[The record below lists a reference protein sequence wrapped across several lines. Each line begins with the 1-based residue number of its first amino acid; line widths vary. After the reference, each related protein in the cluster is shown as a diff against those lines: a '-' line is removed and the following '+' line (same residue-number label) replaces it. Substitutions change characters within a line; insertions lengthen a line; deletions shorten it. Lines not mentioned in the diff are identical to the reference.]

1 MLMSLS
7 LALLALILIVP
18 SSTSLQTKV
27 LNFNGGGI
35 YYWWQAGACKYL
47 NEAGFQS
54 MDIKVSGES
63 AGSLSASNL
72 VCDCDFDYAAELAIS
87 LCEREDLFNAPTGLA
102 FKWGPIVE
110 EWLYDLLPA
119 SLDDGSSRSRKKLSR
134 LLIKATPL
142 SSLMPF
148 GTREVKIFK
157 DFRSKEELIDGLMC
171 SAHIPFF
178 LDTKLYRKMRHEGHN
193 YGHFIDGSFWNF
205 VSKGDFYSP
214 IPLNMIDPTA
224 DAKALVREEEIFTID
239 WQRDVEFSS
248 KLEQSSFV
256 SLITPQTL
264 YDFLDAGYEFTKK
277 QHKNSMIPAAVL
289 PTSKSK
295 AMYPS
300 IVKL

>member
-119 SLDDGSSRSRKKLSR
+119 YCD
-134 LLIKATPL
+134 I
-142 SSLMPF
+142 
-148 GTREVKIFK
+148 
-157 DFRSKEELIDGLMC
+157 
-171 SAHIPFF
+171 
-178 LDTKLYRKMRHEGHN
+178 
-193 YGHFIDGSFWNF
+193 
-205 VSKGDFYSP
+205 
-214 IPLNMIDPTA
+214 PTA
-224 DAKALVREEEIFTID
+224 TE
-239 WQRDVEFSS
+239 
-248 KLEQSSFV
+248 
-256 SLITPQTL
+256 
-264 YDFLDAGYEFTKK
+264 
-277 QHKNSMIPAAVL
+277 
-289 PTSKSK
+289 
-295 AMYPS
+295 
-300 IVKL
+300 